1 MKILL
6 DTSFLIELKKG
17 NKKALNTLIDRKK
30 KTQDILV
37 SSLTIYEL
45 LSGAHYIFKKHNDIK
60 ELKQI
65 QEMLQNLT
73 EAVIDI
79 KVIWKAAELKADL
92 LILGVT
98 VPDIDIIIACSE
110 EAEIITYDKDF
121 ENLSNFGFKITVLE
135 K

>member
-17 NKKALNTLIDRKK
+17 NKNALKTLLDRQKSV
-30 KTQDILV
+30 QDILV

-45 LSGAHYIFKKHNDIK
+45 LSGAHYILKKHNDIK
-60 ELKQI
+60 ELKKI

-73 EAVIDI
+73 EAIIDI

-92 LILGVT
+92 LIKGIS
-98 VPDIDIIIACSE
+98 VPDIDILIACSE

-121 ENLSNFGFKITVLE
+121 DPLNNFGFKITILE

>member
-17 NKKALNTLIDRKK
+17 NKNALNILIDRKK
-30 KTQDILV
+30 KAQDVLV

-45 LSGAHYIFKKHNDIK
+45 LSGAHYILKKHDDIK

-73 EAVIDI
+73 EAIIDI

-92 LILGVT
+92 LVAGIV

-110 EAEIITYDKDF
+110 EAEILTYDKDF
-121 ENLSNFGFKITVLE
+121 ERLIEFGFKITVL
-135 K
+135 KK

>member
-17 NKKALNTLIDRKK
+17 NKNALNILIDRKK
-30 KTQDILV
+30 KAQDVLV

-45 LSGAHYIFKKHNDIK
+45 LSGAHYILKKHDDIK

-79 KVIWKAAELKADL
+79 KVIWKAAELKAEL
-92 LILGVT
+92 LLSGT
-98 VPDIDIIIACSE
+98 PVPDIDIIIACSD
-110 EAEIITYDKDF
+110 EAEILTYDSDF
-121 ENLSNFGFKITVLE
+121 GRLTDFGFKVTVLE

>member
-17 NKKALNTLIDRKK
+17 NKNALSILIDRKK

-45 LSGAHYIFKKHNDIK
+45 LSGAQYILKKHGDIK

-92 LILGVT
+92 LVSGIT
-98 VPDIDIIIACSE
+98 VPDMDIIIACSE
-110 EAEIITYDKDF
+110 DAEIITCDKDF
-121 ENLSNFGFKITVLE
+121 ERLIDFGFKITVLE

>member
-17 NKKALNTLIDRKK
+17 NKKALNILIDRKK

-37 SSLTIYEL
+37 SSLTVYEL
-45 LSGAHYIFKKHNDIK
+45 LVGAHYILKKHDDIK

-73 EAVIDI
+73 EAIIDI

-92 LILGVT
+92 LVSGVT
-98 VPDIDIIIACSE
+98 VPDINIIIACSE
-110 EAEIITYDKDF
+110 EAEILTYDKGF
-121 ENLSNFGFKITVLE
+121 QPLTNFGFKVTILE
-135 K
+135 R

>member
-17 NKKALNTLIDRKK
+17 NKNALKILIDRKS

-45 LSGAHYIFKKHNDIK
+45 LAGAHYILKKHDDIK

-65 QEMLQNLT
+65 QKMLQNLT
-73 EAVIDI
+73 EAIIDI

-92 LILGVT
+92 LVSGVS

-110 EAEIITYDKDF
+110 EAEILTYDKDF
-121 ENLSNFGFKITVLE
+121 KPLNNFGFKITVLN